1 MHSPKTQ
8 RAHNMRPNRKTLL
21 PQFCQDQAECQS
33 KQGQRW
39 DGMGE
44 DQSSA
49 SKQDASGC
57 QLTHTVRQAVRSL
70 GPLRC
75 SCYQASTRG
84 LSTSSSRWDLDWLR
98 ATSGKTRLGCGFAL
112 RCFQR
117 LSLLDVAI
125 QPWPRQANWLTSGPA
140 ISVLSYWR

>member
-21 PQFCQDQAECQS
+21 PQFCQDQAECQNQ
-33 KQGQRW
+33 QGQRVLRA
-39 DGMGE
+39 GRAAQGRPVS
-44 DQSSA
+44 QQA
-49 SKQDASGC
+49 STAQ
-57 QLTHTVRQAVRSL
+57 VRQAVRSL
-70 GPLRC
+70 GPLRY

-84 LSTSSSRWDLDWLR
+84 LATSSSRWDLDWLGP
-98 ATSGKTRLGCGFAL
+98 TSGKTPLGCGFAL

-125 QPWPRQANWLTSGPA
+125 QLCSRQSNWRTSGPA